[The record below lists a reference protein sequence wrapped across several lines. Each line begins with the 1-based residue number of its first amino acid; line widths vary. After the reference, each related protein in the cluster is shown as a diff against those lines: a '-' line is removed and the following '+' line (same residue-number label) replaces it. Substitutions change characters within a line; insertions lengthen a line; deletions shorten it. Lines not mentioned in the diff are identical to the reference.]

1 MIYYKHTHAPNNYIK
16 TEHMAEF
23 LWWVEEVGFAWIRL
37 LEALKHMHLNCRY
50 LLPFLVAFSLATEP
64 FLTGSLNCD

>member
-1 MIYYKHTHAPNNYIK
+1 
-16 TEHMAEF
+16 MAEF